1 MVISQKFSVCL
12 TRPKLYKV
20 TKSWCNMVPPSKM
33 SQNFM
38 YDHTTDAIAYHSY
51 PRQPLTD
58 GGRCRRYRPPT
69 SSTPARR
76 QMDSKWNSTKKIQ
89 EENVQFHAT
98 HIVHYI
104 SLLEVDMPWLCHFF
118 EPSLALGLGLCSCA
132 QPPSKI
138 VLSSLQR
145 KAAITSGY
153 EKWGCCPCV
162 SYWLKPNLFMKKMST
177 MYVVD
182 LLVDISIVL
191 IWIQVPT
198 KQNNWEVN
206 L

>member
-1 MVISQKFSVCL
+1 MNYLEYRWNKSIYDKYKVVISQNFSVCL

-33 SQNFM
+33 FQNFM

-58 GGRCRRYRPPT
+58 GGRCRHCRRRRPPT

-118 EPSLALGLGLCSCA
+118 EPSLAWGNVAA

-138 VLSSLQR
+138 VLSSLLR
-145 KAAITSGY
+145 KAAIS
-153 EKWGCCPCV
+153 
-162 SYWLKPNLFMKKMST
+162 
-177 MYVVD
+177 
-182 LLVDISIVL
+182 
-191 IWIQVPT
+191 
-198 KQNNWEVN
+198 
-206 L
+206 

>member
-1 MVISQKFSVCL
+1 
-12 TRPKLYKV
+12 
-20 TKSWCNMVPPSKM
+20 MVPPKM

-58 GGRCRRYRPPT
+58 GGRCHRRRCRPPT

-118 EPSLALGLGLCSCA
+118 EPSLAWGYVAVRSLPQKLFSVLCREKRLHISY
-132 QPPSKI
+132 I
-138 VLSSLQR
+138 SL
-145 KAAITSGY
+145 TSGY
-153 EKWGCCPCV
+153 ENWGCCPCV

-177 MYVVD
+177 KGHS
-182 LLVDISIVL
+182 L
-191 IWIQVPT
+191 
-198 KQNNWEVN
+198 
-206 L
+206 